1 MTVTI
6 AELWVV
12 VGPRP
17 MRLTAD
23 QQIYGDEAGARAAAE
38 KVGLR
43 ALPLLDAIAELEDDA
58 VYNAQRD
65 DWPGDQ
71 SAI

>member
-1 MTVTI
+1 MTVVI
-6 AELWVV
+6 SELWVV

-23 QQIYGDEAGARAAAE
+23 QRIYGDEAEARAAAE
-38 KVGLR
+38 KAGLR

-58 VYNAQRD
+58 MYNAQRD
-65 DWPGDQ
+65 DWPSGN
-71 SAI
+71 S